1 MEFLESEQGYARRFS
16 LQIGGSKARLLP
28 LHRLASH
35 RWHLYCEDLSRNN
48 PGSTI
53 VLECTPEEG
62 CSRFKH
68 MFVCYAASAI
78 GFGYCPSFLG
88 LDGTH
93 LKMKYHGILL
103 AATATD
109 ANRSLFPL
117 PLAVVDAENDDNW
130 FWFIQ
135 LLRRALSNMLHNS
148 LSPEHFLLFLIAK
161 KVSLKELSAYSPIHR
176 MDIVSVISTK
186 ICGRISS
193 IRSSRPSSGKLQK
206 PLRMQISM
214 LRLKS

>member
-1 MEFLESEQGYARRFS
+1 
-16 LQIGGSKARLLP
+16 
-28 LHRLASH
+28 
-35 RWHLYCEDLSRNN
+35 
-48 PGSTI
+48 
-53 VLECTPEEG
+53 
-62 CSRFKH
+62 

-117 PLAVVDAENDDNW
+117 PSAVVNVENDDNW

-135 LLRRALSNMLHNS
+135 LLRCAIEQHAPQFHIPRALSFVSDRQKGLLEGVERVFPNS
-148 LSPEHFLLFLIAK
+148 PH
-161 KVSLKELSAYSPIHR
+161 
-176 MDIVSVISTK
+176 
-186 ICGRISS
+186 
-193 IRSSRPSSGKLQK
+193 
-206 PLRMQISM
+206 
-214 LRLKS
+214 